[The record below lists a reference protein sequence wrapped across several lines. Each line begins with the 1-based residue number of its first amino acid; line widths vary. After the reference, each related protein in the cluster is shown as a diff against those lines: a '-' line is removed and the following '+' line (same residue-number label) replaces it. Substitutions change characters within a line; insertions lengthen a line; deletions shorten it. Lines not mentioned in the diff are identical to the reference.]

1 MKDNKRNKIYV
12 VQLIDDVT
20 NIELFGERTVVCDIM
35 SEITGVE
42 WKKSILD
49 YNFSTMKRKQFKYN
63 GYNVFLRNKHKGPS
77 RGRYY
82 NVEVKK
88 K

>member
-1 MKDNKRNKIYV
+1 MKDLTEMEV
-12 VQLIDDVT
+12 
-20 NIELFGERTVVCDIM
+20 FGERTVVCDIM

-42 WKKSILD
+42 WKKSVLD
-49 YNFSTMKRKQFKYN
+49 YNFSTMKRKQFNYN
-63 GYNVFLRNKHKGPS
+63 GYTVFLRNKHKGPS
-77 RGRYY
+77 RGRYS